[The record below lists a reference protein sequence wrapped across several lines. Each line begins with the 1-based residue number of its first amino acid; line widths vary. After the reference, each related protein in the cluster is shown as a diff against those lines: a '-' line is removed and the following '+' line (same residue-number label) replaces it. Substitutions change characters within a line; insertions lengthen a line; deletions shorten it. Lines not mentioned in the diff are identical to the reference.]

1 MKVHSAK
8 ILGMML
14 FFAGLVLCG
23 AGLWILLSSAQYRAA
38 AKVAL
43 GYVSP
48 DEKSRPGI
56 IGDPYYDPF
65 FIVNADTEIR
75 TKVLTN
81 VIATLKLDASQT
93 ARMLSSRVAITPE
106 TPERKI
112 GTVWIIQV
120 TDENPD
126 KAMQL
131 ANAIAKSYADY
142 GVALEKLQTAAGLQ
156 TLQKEYTNEEIQI
169 LTLQTNLD
177 EKRKLV
183 ELHKLVG
190 TKIEALKTDLQSSQ
204 YSTVRIVSLAVMPT
218 MPSGPN
224 WFLGKALLVTGF
236 LFVVS
241 AFFCWWRSF
250 SRPF

>member
-1 MKVHSAK
+1 MKIQSAK
-8 ILGMML
+8 ILGAIL

-23 AGLWILLSSAQYRAA
+23 AGLWILLSPAQYRAA
-38 AKVAL
+38 AKIDL
-43 GYVSP
+43 GYVFP
-48 DEKSRPGI
+48 GEKSRPGI
-56 IGDPYYDPF
+56 DYDDGGYDPF

-81 VIATLKLDASQT
+81 VIAALKLDANKT
-93 ARMLSSRVAITPE
+93 ARMLSRQVKI

-112 GTVWIIQV
+112 GTTWIIQV

-126 KAMQL
+126 EAMQL

-142 GVALEKLQTAAGLQ
+142 GVALAKRQNAAGLQ
-156 TLQKEYTNEEIQI
+156 VLENEYTNEQIQI

-204 YSTVRIVSLAVMPT
+204 YSSVKIVSQAVIPT
-218 MPSGPN
+218 TPSGPN
-224 WFLGKALLVTGF
+224 RFLGTVLLVIGF
-236 LFVVS
+236 LVAS
-241 AFFCWWRSF
+241 SGCFCWSRSF
-250 SRPF
+250 PRPF